1 MNRLTKDDVK
11 EMGMVDLA
19 HNQVFIK
26 DGEAW
31 YRDFGRE
38 ISIRDLA
45 KEMFN
50 FHNIKYSQNLD
61 EFDED
66 MMYLLEDDYQTIEG
80 VIALFYRSLWAFAD
94 IRETL
99 KAYEDTGLEPEEIQD
114 NLTDCFNAQFKVLE
128 YINLEHKGLLIK
140 LPCKVGKTIYI
151 VGSKYRKGTLEKW
164 VNTGKFKLS
173 DIEKLGKTVFLTR
186 EEAEKALDLSRVN
199 KPLEN
204 MYFNNL
210 KEISRASDIIKQGH
224 LQDL

>member
-11 EMGMVDLA
+11 EMGLVDLA

-66 MMYLLEDDYQTIEG
+66 MMYLLDDGYETIEG
-80 VIALFYRSLWAFAD
+80 IIALFYRALWSMAD
-94 IRETL
+94 IREKL
-99 KAYEDTGLEPEEIQD
+99 KAYEDTGLDPEEMLKAY
-114 NLTDCFNAQFKVLE
+114 NLCVENLGNFEKLLDENIKLKKYEYLE
-128 YINLEHKGLLIK
+128 EQGLLIK
-140 LPCKVGKTIYI
+140 LPCKIGDYVYEANINRNIVSTYKIMSIVIGKDSINYNWGLLDGIYSNI
-151 VGSKYRKGTLEKW
+151 KGFNE
-164 VNTGKFKLS
+164 FA
-173 DIEKLGKTVFLTR
+173 LGKTVFLTR
-186 EEAEKALDLSRVN
+186 EEAEKALSED
-199 KPLEN
+199 
-204 MYFNNL
+204 
-210 KEISRASDIIKQGH
+210 KQ
-224 LQDL
+224 